1 MAISTVYTNYGTIIG
16 CNQNDFTVF
25 KGIPFAK
32 SPVGNLRFAPPEKP
46 EAFQEPYHADTF
58 RSIPMQHFTDPD
70 GLYKKEF
77 YSNPE
82 FEFPVSEDCLYLNI
96 WTPAENPTDNLP
108 VIVWIHGGGFEH
120 GFSTELEFDGAEYCK
135 RNVILATISYRVNA
149 FGFLYDPEQE
159 REIGHSGNQGLQDQ
173 IAALTWIKENIQAF
187 GGNPDNITLMGQ
199 SAGAMS
205 TQILCLSPL
214 SSPMLHQAILQSGG
228 GLSPMSGT
236 FFSKEEAW
244 TLTREY
250 YKLCGVTTMKEL
262 LPLSAEFL
270 LDKADELMAAHTFLP
285 FRPVVDGYVLPD
297 TPETMGKRKELAKI
311 PYLMGATKDDLG
323 IPENAVS
330 HRESTFFQSAVSYGK
345 MCASYAFPPIY
356 LYEFCRDLPGSN
368 DGAFHS
374 SELWYTFG
382 TLDRCWR
389 PMEEKDYQISRQ
401 MLDYWTNFAKAGNPN
416 GDGLPMWNPSFS
428 PEDVYTT
435 TDPTIMTF
443 I

>member
-1 MAISTVYTNYGTIIG
+1 
-16 CNQNDFTVF
+16 
-25 KGIPFAK
+25 
-32 SPVGNLRFAPPEKP
+32 
-46 EAFQEPYHADTF
+46 
-58 RSIPMQHFTDPD
+58 MQHFTDPD

-82 FEFPVSEDCLYLNI
+82 FEFPISEDCLYLNI

-149 FGFLYDPEQE
+149 FGFLYDTEQE
-159 REIGHSGNQGLQDQ
+159 KEIGHSGNQGLQDQ
-173 IAALTWIKENIQAF
+173 MAALTWIKENIQAF
-187 GGNPDNITLMGQ
+187 GGDPDNITLMGQ

-244 TLTREY
+244 ELTREY

-262 LPLSAEFL
+262 LPFSAEFL
-270 LDKADELMAAHTFLP
+270 LNKADELMAAHTFLP

-297 TPETMGKRKELAKI
+297 TPEAMGKRKELAKI

-345 MCASYAFPPIY
+345 CV
-356 LYEFCRDLPGSN
+356 LL
-368 DGAFHS
+368 
-374 SELWYTFG
+374 
-382 TLDRCWR
+382 
-389 PMEEKDYQISRQ
+389 
-401 MLDYWTNFAKAGNPN
+401 TNFHRSTFMNSAGIFQEAMTELFTPANCGILSVHWIGAGAQWKTKITRFPVKCWII
-416 GDGLPMWNPSFS
+416 GQTLPKSATLTEMDCPCGTH
-428 PEDVYTT
+428 PLHQGMVTKQ
-435 TDPTIMTF
+435 PTQQS
-443 I
+443 